1 MDKETKRI
9 EVLQGNNTA
18 QTTLES
24 LLQSKS
30 KKTNE
35 ISINVPLSGGI
46 DLKLLATMGFSK
58 IRHLL
63 LSTGEITSIHNFPD
77 GITHFVCHDNL
88 LESID
93 GLPDTI
99 EELDVTNN
107 MIQSID
113 LSRLKKLKVLRIARN
128 ELKELS
134 GFPESLEELYCSY
147 NQIESLD
154 LKNVPNLRVFYCIYN
169 HNLILE
175 NVPDSVVDI
184 HLPDT
189 VRMKHHEN
197 PRLSSSKEYEDYVKQ
212 YYQVK
217 AKHDQELKQIRKREY
232 AKKESR
238 KSNKKD
244 QSQKPMKNS
253 GKRLPKCVG
262 CGKPVGM
269 IFSRKDEKL
278 TAICG
283 NNQPCDWKILIH
295 KGFFVDQTMMLY
307 SFLEELEETKQKFI
321 QHKLNTVFE
330 YISEK
335 ESSKLFEKELKLYQS
350 TSEQIHSLLNIYQDK
365 YFSTTKE
372 DIIRDKQKQIQEKL
386 LLVKEALTNND
397 VELAVRIQH
406 EEIAPLASAI
416 QREKHEVMKIIS
428 KKRDKGLVVEDE
440 TSDRPELTHYLVQEQ
455 ISMNKLDE
463 NIGEKVS
470 VEFFGKKK

>member
-1 MDKETKRI
+1 M
-9 EVLQGNNTA
+9 
-18 QTTLES
+18 
-24 LLQSKS
+24 
-30 KKTNE
+30 
-35 ISINVPLSGGI
+35 
-46 DLKLLATMGFSK
+46 
-58 IRHLL
+58 
-63 LSTGEITSIHNFPD
+63 
-77 GITHFVCHDNL
+77 
-88 LESID
+88 
-93 GLPDTI
+93 
-99 EELDVTNN
+99 
-107 MIQSID
+107 
-113 LSRLKKLKVLRIARN
+113 
-128 ELKELS
+128 
-134 GFPESLEELYCSY
+134 EELYCSY

-154 LKNVPNLRVFYCIYN
+154 LKNVPNLRVLYCIYN
-169 HNLILE
+169 HNLVLE

-197 PRLSSSKEYEDYVKQ
+197 PRLSSSKEYDDYVKQ
-212 YYQVK
+212 YYQIK

-232 AKKESR
+232 AKKENAK
-238 KSNKKD
+238 KSEKD
-244 QSQKPMKNS
+244 KLPM
-253 GKRLPKCVG
+253 KRLPKCVG

-283 NNQPCDWKILIH
+283 SKQPCDWKILIH

-335 ESSKLFEKELKLYQS
+335 DSSKLFEKELKLYQS

-365 YFSTTKE
+365 YFSTTKDE
-372 DIIRDKQKQIQEKL
+372 TIQGKQKQIQEKI

-416 QREKHEVMKIIS
+416 QREKYEVMKIIS

-470 VEFFGKKK
+470 VEFFGKQK